1 MVSKNFFKCDI
12 LGLFPTGMCRRF
24 VALAVVLPLLIAGCN
39 KPQKQVEINSTPPPA
54 LDSSTAPATPAPVA
68 LVTPRPTLATPAP
81 VALTTPTPNPAI
93 DRNARVMILCYH
105 RFEDRPHDSLAI
117 SPAEFRTQM
126 QALKDG
132 GIAVIPMKDFLAWR
146 QGEKNIPPRSCIIT
160 IADGYVSGYS
170 VAWPILKQ
178 YGYSCTMFIYTNYVN
193 VGGKSITWAQLEEM
207 RDAGVD
213 IESLTVSHHDLRHAP
228 KGQDYNAWL
237 HNELYTSKQILENKL
252 GIKVTGLALP
262 YGTYNDTVR
271 KVATE
276 AGYQALFTLDG
287 RHMGIDAPA
296 NNLGCYVIESKRPEI
311 FKSAMDFRLGGDNAA
326 AESIQFAAAP
336 MVTEPINGQHIS
348 DSMPTI
354 KANLATMGEVDADS
368 VEMRVSG
375 VGLVPAHYEPKSK
388 VVTYAFTEKL
398 MPKTYTVVLS
408 ARVKGRKLET
418 RWNFT
423 VDGG

>member
-1 MVSKNFFKCDI
+1 
-12 LGLFPTGMCRRF
+12 MCGRF
-24 VALAVVLPLLIAGCN
+24 LALVVVLPLLIAGCN
-39 KPQKQVEINSTPPPA
+39 KPQKQAETNSTPAPSME
-54 LDSSTAPATPAPVA
+54 SSTAPAS
-68 LVTPRPTLATPAP
+68 PAP
-81 VALTTPTPNPAI
+81 VALTTSTPNPGI
-93 DRNARVMILCYH
+93 DRSARVMILCYH

-117 SPAEFRTQM
+117 APAEFRAQM

-146 QGEKNIPPRSCIIT
+146 QGEKSIPPRSCIII

-178 YGYSCTMFIYTNYVN
+178 YGYPCTMLIYTNYVN
-193 VGGKSITWAQLEEM
+193 VGGKSISWAQLEEM

-213 IESLTVSHHDLRHAP
+213 IGSLTVSHHDLRHAP
-228 KGQDYNAWL
+228 KGQDYNTWL
-237 HNELYTSKQILENKL
+237 HNELYTSKQILEDKL

-262 YGTYNDTVR
+262 YGTYNETVR
-271 KVATE
+271 KAATE

-296 NNLGCYVIESKRPEI
+296 NNLGCYVIESNKPGI
-311 FKSAMDFRLGGDNAA
+311 FKSAMDFRLDGGNAA
-326 AESIQFAAAP
+326 ADSVQPAGAP
-336 MVTEPINGQHIS
+336 MVTEPTNGQHIN

-354 KANLATMGEVDADS
+354 KANLATMGEVDANS

-375 VGLVPAHYEPKSK
+375 IGLVPANYEPKSK

-398 MPKTYTVVLS
+398 LPKTYTVVLS
-408 ARVKGRKLET
+408 ARVKGQKLEA

-423 VDGG
+423 VDQE

>member
-1 MVSKNFFKCDI
+1 
-12 LGLFPTGMCRRF
+12 
-24 VALAVVLPLLIAGCN
+24 
-39 KPQKQVEINSTPPPA
+39 
-54 LDSSTAPATPAPVA
+54 
-68 LVTPRPTLATPAP
+68 
-81 VALTTPTPNPAI
+81 
-93 DRNARVMILCYH
+93 
-105 RFEDRPHDSLAI
+105 
-117 SPAEFRTQM
+117 M

-146 QGEKNIPPRSCIIT
+146 QGEKNIPPRSCVIT
-160 IADGYVSGYS
+160 IADGYLSGYD

-237 HNELYTSKQILENKL
+237 HNELYTSKQILEDKL

-262 YGTYNDTVR
+262 YGTYNETVR
-271 KVATE
+271 KVASE

-296 NNLGCYVIESKRPEI
+296 NNLGCYVIESNKPQI
-311 FKSAMDFRLGGDNAA
+311 FKSAMDFGPGGDNAA
-326 AESIQFAAAP
+326 AESAQVAAP
-336 MVTEPINGQHIS
+336 IVTQPINGQHIK

-354 KANLATMGEVDADS
+354 KANLTTMGEVDANS

-375 VGLVPAHYEPKSK
+375 VGLVPANYEPKSK

-398 MPKTYTVVLS
+398 LPKTYTVVLS
-408 ARVKGRKLET
+408 ARVNGRKLET

-423 VDGG
+423 VDQE

>member
-1 MVSKNFFKCDI
+1 
-12 LGLFPTGMCRRF
+12 
-24 VALAVVLPLLIAGCN
+24 
-39 KPQKQVEINSTPPPA
+39 
-54 LDSSTAPATPAPVA
+54 
-68 LVTPRPTLATPAP
+68 
-81 VALTTPTPNPAI
+81 
-93 DRNARVMILCYH
+93 
-105 RFEDRPHDSLAI
+105 
-117 SPAEFRTQM
+117 M
-126 QALKDG
+126 QALKDE

-178 YGYSCTMFIYTNYVN
+178 YGYPCTMFIYTNYVN
-193 VGGKSITWAQLEEM
+193 VGGKSISWAQLEEM

-228 KGQDYNAWL
+228 KGQDYNTWL
-237 HNELYTSKQILENKL
+237 HNELYTSKQILEDKL

-262 YGTYNDTVR
+262 YGTYNETVR
-271 KVATE
+271 KVASE

-287 RHMGIDAPA
+287 RHMGIDAPT
-296 NNLGCYVIESKRPEI
+296 NNLGCYVIESNKPEI
-311 FKSAMDFRLGGDNAA
+311 FKSAIDFRLGGDHAT
-326 AESIQFAAAP
+326 AESIQVAAAP
-336 MVTEPINGQHIS
+336 VVTEPTNGQHIS

-354 KANLATMGEVDADS
+354 KADLATMGEVDADS
-368 VEMRVSG
+368 VDMRVSG

-398 MPKTYTVVLS
+398 LPKTYTVVLS

-418 RWNFT
+418 RWSFT
-423 VDGG
+423 VDRE